1 MYQLQGT
8 KVKTLPQPTPTE
20 QLVFSDL
27 RVPNMLSLTYSLLLK
42 TGEILWRELY
52 NIDNVS
58 MNFNWNSA

>member
-8 KVKTLPQPTPTE
+8 KAKTLPQLTPTE

-27 RVPNMLSLTYSLLLK
+27 IVPNMLSLTYSLLLK

-52 NIDNVS
+52 NIDNVN
-58 MNFNWNSA
+58 MN